1 MLYTCFIMQPVLFG
15 YTTVQG
21 FAKMALWKFL
31 TKFLAPNKPLCQI
44 YFNIKWNQTST
55 IWICNKD
62 HTLVWFWV
70 NKGENDLVK
79 STIIKNEL
87 FKSHTWL
94 SKNWKPQKSHQFV
107 DLLSCYSDNGFNSK
121 IQTRNLNSKNIE
133 PNITDSKYFP
143 LHNISYLILYYE
155 YVLSNARVISSNI
168 T

>member
-1 MLYTCFIMQPVLFG
+1 MLFTCFKIHPVLFG
-15 YTTVQG
+15 YISVWI
-21 FAKMALWKFL
+21 FSKLAIWKFL
-31 TKFLAPNKPLCQI
+31 NKFQAPNTPLCQI
-44 YFNIKWNQTST
+44 SFNKEWNQTSIWT
-55 IWICNKD
+55 IRNNKD

-121 IQTRNLNSKNIE
+121 IQTRNLNSKTIE
-133 PNITDSKYFP
+133 PNKYHWF
-143 LHNISYLILYYE
+143 
-155 YVLSNARVISSNI
+155 
-168 T
+168 